1 MTELL
6 RSIQLPPSST
16 TTTTTAATTR
26 PNVSLQACVESL
38 TSIK

>member
-6 RSIQLPPSST
+6 RSTPPPTST
-16 TTTTTAATTR
+16 NTTAR
-26 PNVSLQACVESL
+26 PNGSLQACVESL